1 MFTPPLTPRIK
12 ICCITTAG
20 EAALA
25 VHHGAAALGFVSAMP
40 SGPGVIDE
48 DTIATLVAG
57 VPPGV
62 GTFLLTAEV
71 AVAAIVAQ
79 QRRTRVNVLQLCDR
93 LPPGTHAGLRAA
105 LPGVGLVQVVHVIG
119 EESVAEAI
127 AVAQV
132 VDALLLDSGN
142 PRGAVKELGGTG
154 RTHDWAV
161 SRRIVD
167 AVPVPVYLAGG
178 LHAGNAAAAIARVR
192 PFAVDVCSGVRGP
205 VGLDAERLLAFVR
218 AVGERPGR
226 SADQSR

>member
-1 MFTPPLTPRIK
+1 MFAPPLRPRIK

-25 VHHGAAALGFVSAMP
+25 VRHGAAALGFVSAMP

-48 DTIATLVAG
+48 ESIAAIVAH

-71 AVAAIVAQ
+71 DGAAIVAQ

-93 LPPGTHAGLRAA
+93 LPPGDHAELRAA

-127 AVAQV
+127 AVAPAA
-132 VDALLLDSGN
+132 DALLLDSGN

-154 RTHDWAV
+154 RTHDWAL
-161 SRRIVD
+161 SRRIVA

-178 LHAGNAAAAIARVR
+178 LHPGNVAAAIAQVR
-192 PFAVDVCSGVRGP
+192 PFGIDVCSGVRGP
-205 VGLDAERLLAFVR
+205 AGLVEDKLAAFVR
-218 AVGERPGR
+218 AVG
-226 SADQSR
+226 